1 MPQNLTLL
9 VLNLMGELKGEG
21 GQQREN
27 QTKQALYLRNAVAVA
42 LPCDIPSRCIQFEH
56 GW

>member
-1 MPQNLTLL
+1 
-9 VLNLMGELKGEG
+9 MGELKGEG